1 MVDEKVVD
9 QVWVTV
15 VATGYGERPPR
26 RASASGRD
34 VGRAAWEADREPRVS
49 RGADRS
55 SAGSM
60 LGDVDV
66 PEFLPRG

>member
-15 VATGYGERPPR
+15 VATGYADQPLVRSSPGREGAR
-26 RASASGRD
+26 RGIP
-34 VGRAAWEADREPRVS
+34 ADREPRVS
-49 RGADRS
+49 RLAEPAGAVAS
-55 SAGSM
+55 EEF
-60 LGDVDV
+60 DV